1 MIKKAKTRIITIITA
16 LVMIFSV
23 GMVFPDVTKA
33 ENTFDQ
39 NIATNGLNYEE
50 ITGDNATVFTIFV
63 SDAAKDPSHPE
74 NRGDGFQGRWKMLTQ
89 SQLDNIW
96 LAESREARDIIMEE
110 IFGEAAP
117 QWIYENKDYSMLSS
131 QGVYIDEQV
140 SMGVNLEAIVDSMG
154 YNPANE
160 DKTEIT
166 AIGEDGIIIKSGNK
180 AFDLRYYYPDS
191 NNTGVIVCPLLK
203 LNGENNLPSFRM
215 GQLNPTD
222 KNKWKDYIK
231 GIQIDAVTTATQRPD
246 VVYTVRSGSTIFE
259 YVMNDMVDAG
269 EYKAKYYYY
278 DENLNEITADVKGA
292 PLTNVLSQKGIVL
305 GRNDAVSAENSDGT
319 LKELSVGNISKYFL
333 AYSGTEKTAETETAL
348 ESNSEFC
355 LFGPGDTIA
364 EVKFNDIYGIK
375 LTKAPQSPQI
385 AASSK
390 GYMSIKISWNIK
402 ADAKGYEVFNITD
415 NKKIYVSGDTKTYY
429 VQDKLKT
436 GKKYTYKVRAYNLK
450 ENGSK
455 VFGDYSSSKATVPV
469 PAKPSSIKLY
479 KKTKAVKVKWSRV
492 KGASGYQIYMAAKK
506 NGKYKNVKNIKSA
519 KTTVYTKTKLKKGKK
534 YYFKVR
540 AYKTVGKNKIKG
552 QWSAVKYK
560 KL

>member
-23 GMVFPDVTKA
+23 GMVSPDVTKA

-50 ITGDNATVFTIFV
+50 ITGDNATVFTIFL
-63 SDAAKDPSHPE
+63 SDAATDQTHPE

-89 SQLDNIW
+89 SQLDSLETEVGI
-96 LAESREARDIIMEE
+96 EA
-110 IFGEAAP
+110 IFGNQSTH
-117 QWIYENKDYSMLSS
+117 QWLYGPVYYSRCTAE
-131 QGVYIDEQV
+131 GVYEDDNV
-140 SMGVNLEAIVDSMG
+140 AKGLKLEAIAYAMG
-154 YNPANE
+154 YQP
-160 DKTEIT
+160 DTDSKTRIT
-166 AIGEDGIIIKSGNK
+166 AIGADGTKTDAGSK
-180 AFDLRYYYPDS
+180 AFIERYYYTQD
-191 NNTGVIVCPLLK
+191 NNDPVIQVFEILK
-203 LNGENNLPSFRM
+203 LNGAGSLPSFRM
-215 GQLNPTD
+215 GQEPSTE
-222 KNKWKDYIK
+222 KNKWKDNIK
-231 GIQIDAVTTATQRPD
+231 GIQIDAVTTATQKRD
-246 VVYTVRSGSTIFE
+246 VVYTVRSGSTISE
-259 YVMNDMVDAG
+259 YVMNDIVDAG

-278 DENLNEITADVKGA
+278 DENSNEVTADVKGV
-292 PLTNVLSQKGIVL
+292 PLTNVLSQKGIVI
-305 GRNDAVSAENSDGT
+305 GRNDAVSAENSAGA
-319 LKELSVGNISKYFL
+319 LKELSAGDISKYFL
-333 AYSGTEKTAETETAL
+333 AYSGTEKTGETETAL
-348 ESNSEFC
+348 ESDSEFC
-355 LFGPGDTIA
+355 LFGPGNTMS
-364 EVKFNDIYGIK
+364 EVKFVNIYGIK
-375 LTKAPQSPQI
+375 LTRAPQSPQI

-415 NKKIYVSGDTKTYY
+415 NKKIYVSGGTKTYY
-429 VQDKLKT
+429 VQDGLKT

-455 VFGDYSSSKATVPV
+455 VFGDYSSSKAAVPV

-479 KKTKAVKVKWSRV
+479 KKSKAVKVKWSRV
-492 KGASGYQIYMAAKK
+492 KGASGYQVYMATKK

-552 QWSAVKYK
+552 KWSAVKYK

>member
-1 MIKKAKTRIITIITA
+1 MVKKAKTRIITIITA

-50 ITGDNATVFTIFV
+50 ITGDNATVFTIFL
-63 SDAAKDPSHPE
+63 SDAAKDFSNPQ

-89 SQLDNIW
+89 NQLDSLETTDGIVP
-96 LAESREARDIIMEE
+96 
-110 IFGEAAP
+110 IFGNQSTH
-117 QWIYENKDYSMLSS
+117 QWLYGPVYYSRSTAEGAYEDDIVAKGLK
-131 QGVYIDEQV
+131 
-140 SMGVNLEAIVDSMG
+140 LEAIAYAMG
-154 YNPANE
+154 YKPDN
-160 DKTEIT
+160 DSKTRIT
-166 AIGEDGIIIKSGNK
+166 AIGADGTKTDAGSK
-180 AFDLRYYYPDS
+180 AFIERYYYTQD
-191 NNTGVIVCPLLK
+191 NNNPGVPVFEILK
-203 LNGENNLPSFRM
+203 LNGASRLPSFRM

-222 KNKWKDYIK
+222 KNKWKDNIK
-231 GIQIDAVTTATQRPD
+231 GIQIDAVTTATQKRD
-246 VVYTVRSGSTIFE
+246 VVYTVRSGSTISE
-259 YVMNDMVDAG
+259 YVMNDIVDAG

-278 DENLNEITADVKGA
+278 DGNSDEITADVKGV
-292 PLTNVLSQKGIVL
+292 PLTNVLSQKGIVI
-305 GRNDAVSAENSDGT
+305 GRNDAVSAENSAGA
-319 LKELSVGNISKYFL
+319 LKELSAGDISKYFL

-355 LFGPGDTIA
+355 LFGHGDTIA
-364 EVKFNDIYGIK
+364 EVKFNHIYGIK
-375 LTKAPQSPQI
+375 LTKAPQPPQI

-415 NKKIYVSGDTKTYY
+415 NKKIYVSGGTKTYY
-429 VQDKLKT
+429 VQDGLKT

-450 ENGSK
+450 ENESK

-469 PAKPSSIKLY
+469 PGKPSSIKLY
-479 KKTKAVKVKWSRV
+479 KKSKAVKVKWSRV
-492 KGASGYQIYMAAKK
+492 KGASGYQVYMAAKK

-552 QWSAVKYK
+552 KWSAVKYK

>member
-50 ITGDNATVFTIFV
+50 ITGDNATVFTIFL
-63 SDAAKDPSHPE
+63 SDAATDQTHPE

-89 SQLDNIW
+89 SQLDSLNETVGIR
-96 LAESREARDIIMEE
+96 A
-110 IFGEAAP
+110 IFGNQSTR
-117 QWIYENKDYSMLSS
+117 QWLNSEMINYSLITA
-131 QGVYIDEQV
+131 QGEYVDDTVDVGKGLY
-140 SMGVNLEAIVDSMG
+140 LETIAYAMG
-154 YNPANE
+154 YKPDN
-160 DKTEIT
+160 DSKTRIT
-166 AIGEDGIIIKSGNK
+166 AIGADGTKTDAGSK
-180 AFDLRYYYPDS
+180 AFIERYYYTQD
-191 NNTGVIVCPLLK
+191 NNNPGVPVFEILK
-203 LNGENNLPSFRM
+203 LNGASSLPSFRM
-215 GQLNPTD
+215 GQENPTD
-222 KNKWKDYIK
+222 KNKWKDNIK
-231 GIQIDAVTTATQRPD
+231 GIQIDAVTTATQKRD
-246 VVYTVRSGSTIFE
+246 VVYTVRSGSTISE
-259 YVMNDMVDAG
+259 YVMNDIVDAG

-278 DENLNEITADVKGA
+278 DGNSDEITADVKGV
-292 PLTNVLSQKGIVL
+292 PLTNVLSQKGIVI
-305 GRNDAVSAENSDGT
+305 GRNDAVSAENSAGA
-319 LKELSVGNISKYFL
+319 LKELSAGDISKYFL

-348 ESNSEFC
+348 ESHSEFC
-355 LFGPGDTIA
+355 LFGPGETIA

-390 GYMSIKISWNIK
+390 GYRSIKISWDIK
-402 ADAKGYEVFNITD
+402 ADAKGYEVFNITE
-415 NKKIYVSGDTKTYY
+415 NKKIYVSGGTKTYY
-429 VQDKLKT
+429 VQDGLKT

-450 ENGSK
+450 ENESK

-469 PAKPSSIKLY
+469 PGKPSSIKLY
-479 KKTKAVKVKWSRV
+479 KKSKAVKVKWSRV
-492 KGASGYQIYMAAKK
+492 KGASGYQVYMAAKK

-552 QWSAVKYK
+552 KWSAVKYK